1 MTFRDLVVLGLLSG
15 IAFAGNPAM
24 PGGNTGTV
32 RGWFV
37 DEACTRG
44 RVAAGRIEPS
54 NPECAK
60 RCVKEGSRLM
70 FLSETD
76 KALLEVKDPAAQVQ
90 NIGYYV
96 ELTGTT
102 TDKKLL
108 TVNSVKRLSE
118 VSAFCARKP
127 LKDKNKKDKNK

>member
-1 MTFRDLVVLGLLSG
+1 
-15 IAFAGNPAM
+15 
-24 PGGNTGTV
+24 
-32 RGWFV
+32 
-37 DEACTRG
+37 
-44 RVAAGRIEPS
+44 
-54 NPECAK
+54 
-60 RCVKEGSRLM
+60 M

-127 LKDKNKKDKNK
+127 LKDKNK